1 MSWYRKVF
9 RGYSILKSFLVKEKK
24 IYQELFAFFN
34 FYYSI
39 EVRAKENFLL
49 IFKFIFLI

>member
-1 MSWYRKVF
+1 
-9 RGYSILKSFLVKEKK
+9 LVKEKK

-39 EVRAKENFLL
+39 EVRSK
-49 IFKFIFLI
+49 